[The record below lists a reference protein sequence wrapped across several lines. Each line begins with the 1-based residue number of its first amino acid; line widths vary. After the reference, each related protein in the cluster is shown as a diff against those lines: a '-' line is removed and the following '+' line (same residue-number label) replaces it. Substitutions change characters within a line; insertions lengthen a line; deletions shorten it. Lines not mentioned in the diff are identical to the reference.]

1 MKGDVKMHKDT
12 TRVKVSASRTLSW
25 PQVCVLCLKEATVE
39 DSEAIEGRSVPYC
52 DDCYPKV
59 RRLRSWE
66 QNVLLA
72 ALAIGTIGA
81 CLNWRRIATMA
92 ESHSYGRLKTWFG
105 LLLVGLLILGLV
117 LTVLAYAIV
126 WGLMLWPFRLLFRS
140 KLSSPGVKMLTS
152 QEESGVKTLE
162 FSNPDYA
169 DLFRRANQLAIR
181 EGEG

>member
-1 MKGDVKMHKDT
+1 MSEDATM
-12 TRVKVSASRTLSW
+12 VKVSTFRTLSW
-25 PQVCVLCLKEATVE
+25 PQVCVLCLKEATKE
-39 DSEAIEGRSVPYC
+39 DSEAIEGQSVPYC
-52 DDCYPKV
+52 DHCHPRV
-59 RRLRSWE
+59 RRLRNWE
-66 QNVLLA
+66 QNVLLV

-81 CLNWRRIATMA
+81 CVNWRRIATMV
-92 ESHSYGRLKTWFG
+92 EPHSYGRLKIWFG

-152 QEESGVKTLE
+152 EQGSGVKTLE
-162 FSNPDYA
+162 FSSPDYA

-181 EGEG
+181 EGEGCD